1 MADLAASQSHAA
13 AQQGSLASY
22 KPAPRLLFGFSLAAF
37 SQHARAAHAAGSSS
51 NSAGQQQQQQQQQA
65 LTLTSGPGGNSSS
78 WGGGDGSSWGSGT
91 PQNPGPQPLA
101 LLAAAN
107 KEPLVLTVA
116 SFAVTKLAY
125 VRLTK
130 LFREKYLQEKGV
142 DVRFRLTFAGSGVQA
157 RAVIDGLP
165 ADMVA
170 LALPLDVQ
178 KIADAGLLS
187 ANWQK
192 GFPLGSVVCE
202 TTVALVVRPGNP
214 KNIQSWEDL
223 TQPGLQVIVANPKTA
238 GVARWIFLALWG
250 SKMKKGAAAAKEYI
264 TKVFD
269 NVLVQPRD
277 AREASDVFYRQ
288 RLGDVLLTYENEVVL
303 TNQVYGPEKALPY
316 VVPSPNVRIE
326 CPMALVDKVLDARPA
341 AAREAAHAFGKFC
354 FTPEAQVEFGRVEFG
369 RVGFRTNRK
378 LCKTPPA
385 HLAGQPQIKMW
396 TVDKELGGWG
406 SAQRRFFDAGEI
418 LDQIQADVG
427 ARKAEARKAGK
438 K

>member
-51 NSAGQQQQQQQQQA
+51 NSAGQQQQQQA

-130 LFREKYLQEKGV
+130 LFREKYLQEQGV

-354 FTPEAQVEFGRVEFG
+354 FTPEAQVEFGRV
-369 RVGFRTNRK
+369 GFRINRK